1 MPTISFIKIYG
12 PPVYDAIKELEKI
25 AVDMPE
31 VCIMDTIIDYAPNIS
46 AFDDHEYSSSYFGGI
61 PIAIKV
67 ERCST
72 IISKSGEKLGDYDF
86 YFEWFTKPT
95 MEQIN
100 LLIKKI
106 DKTLKPLGCGYTITT
121 KG

>member
-1 MPTISFIKIYG
+1 MPTISYIKIYG

-31 VCIMDTIIDYAPNIS
+31 VCIMDTIIDYPQNIG
-46 AFDDHEYSSSYFGGI
+46 AYNDHEYTTSYFG
-61 PIAIKV
+61 PIAIDV
-67 ERCST
+67 ERCGT
-72 IISKSGEKLGDYDF
+72 IISKSGEKLGDHDF
-86 YFEWFTKPT
+86 FFEWFTKPT
-95 MEQIN
+95 IEQIN

-106 DKTLKPLGCGYTITT
+106 DKSLKSLGCSYTITT

>member
-61 PIAIKV
+61 PTAIKV

-106 DKTLKPLGCGYTITT
+106 DKTLKPLGCCYTITT

>member
-1 MPTISFIKIYG
+1 MPTVSYIKIYG

-31 VCIMDTIIDYAPNIS
+31 VCIMDTLIEYAPDIR
-46 AFDDHEYSSSYFGGI
+46 ALYDREYASSYFGVLPSVI
-61 PIAIKV
+61 DV

-86 YFEWFTKPT
+86 YYEWFTKPT

-100 LLIKKI
+100 LLVKKI
-106 DKTLKPLGCGYTITT
+106 DKTLKPLGCGSTITT

>member
-1 MPTISFIKIYG
+1 MTTISFIKIYG

-31 VCIMDTIIDYAPNIS
+31 VCIMDTIIDSTPLSIYDNQ
-46 AFDDHEYSSSYFGGI
+46 EYTTGYFAAI
-61 PIAIKV
+61 PMEITV
-67 ERCST
+67 ERCGN
-72 IISKSGEKLGDYDF
+72 IISKSGEKLGEYDF

-95 MEQIN
+95 MDQVN
-100 LLIKKI
+100 LLIQNI
-106 DKTLKPLGCGYTITT
+106 DKTLQPLGCGYTITT